1 MLESLL
7 ACYLSPLILV
17 VLVHLAVLGF
27 VKVTFLGILSSDL
40 HVLLQLEVLVEQL
53 HEVHLRHVVEEV
65 DDELGHHLVKLYL
78 RELAEPD
85 LLAEVRVVLFAADGQ
100 DELVLVFLVF
110 QDLVDREVVPEDLLR
125 FNILQLVLFH
135 LRVRVVRIHHLHL
148 VLLEVVQKL
157 VENDLHLCL
166 ILLSLSF
173 LLWLI
178 FLLDLSW

>member
-65 DDELGHHLVKLYL
+65 DEKEGDEAPPFLFTAACSRLLLLPPPLKLPSSSTL
-78 RELAEPD
+78 KE
-85 LLAEVRVVLFAADGQ
+85 
-100 DELVLVFLVF
+100 
-110 QDLVDREVVPEDLLR
+110 
-125 FNILQLVLFH
+125 
-135 LRVRVVRIHHLHL
+135 
-148 VLLEVVQKL
+148 
-157 VENDLHLCL
+157 
-166 ILLSLSF
+166 LSLVITKRYCCKPEAFLIRSKAMSF
-173 LLWLI
+173 
-178 FLLDLSW
+178 SARK